1 MTPIYEATLKNLTLG
16 FSWESQYMLGSQEK
30 ILEPKVNVKF
40 FTVDPYTPCY
50 RVSRPFPI
58 WSIWQIWP
66 LLGQKNMFF
75 GGLVK
80 RGNQVWIVFGWFQG
94 FLGHQNDF
102 WKFQK
107 LSKFL
112 NKNSVKNTGNFTHF
126 SWPTEPLFERFRNF
140 PQYTIIWY
148 TKENYETVQK
158 VTQLA
163 MING

>member
-1 MTPIYEATLKNLTLG
+1 
-16 FSWESQYMLGSQEK
+16 MLGSQEK
-30 ILEPKVNVKF
+30 FLEPKVNVKF

-75 GGLVK
+75 GGILNW
-80 RGNQVWIVFGWFQG
+80 GNEIWIVFECFQG
-94 FLGHQNDF
+94 FLGPQNDF

-112 NKNSVKNTGNFTHF
+112 T
-126 SWPTEPLFERFRNF
+126 
-140 PQYTIIWY
+140 
-148 TKENYETVQK
+148 
-158 VTQLA
+158 
-163 MING
+163 